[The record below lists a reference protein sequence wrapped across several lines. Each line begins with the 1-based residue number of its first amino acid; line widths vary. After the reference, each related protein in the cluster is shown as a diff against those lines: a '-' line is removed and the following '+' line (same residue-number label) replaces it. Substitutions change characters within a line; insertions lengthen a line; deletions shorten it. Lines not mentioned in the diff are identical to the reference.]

1 MASDVAGIGRG
12 QGDRESAAVKLKR
25 EPHKAKPI
33 HGKDAWWYENAQ
45 SIDVYVDGE
54 GVTLA
59 CRIPRTYLQ
68 GWIERTEE

>member
-1 MASDVAGIGRG
+1 M
-12 QGDRESAAVKLKR
+12 KLKR